1 MLELKDVS
9 LSFGALEVLRGA
21 SLTLGQ
27 GERIA
32 ITGPSGCGKTSL
44 LHVIA
49 GLLHPD
55 SGLVRNRAARTGC
68 VFQEPRLLP
77 WLSAEENVSIVIPH
91 GTQGQDALMLLKELG
106 LSDSAEKHPC
116 ELSGGMQQ
124 RAGIAAAMLLEPCVL
139 LADEPTSA
147 LDVTVQKQVLEA
159 LRSACRTCGTAMVL
173 VTHNIGVIGA
183 MADRVLVM
191 QNGAAVEYGRTQEI
205 LREPQT
211 EYTRALLSA
220 VPRLRRS

>member
-21 SLTLGQ
+21 SLALEQ

-77 WLSAEENVSIVIPH
+77 WLSAEENVSIVMPH
-91 GTQGQDALMLLKELG
+91 GTHGQDALMLLKKLG
-106 LSDSAEKHPC
+106 LADSAEKHPC

-124 RAGIAAAMLLEPCVL
+124 RAALARALAYAPDLLL
-139 LADEPTSA
+139 LDEPFRA
-147 LDVTVQKQVLEA
+147 LDAASKA
-159 LRSACRTCGTAMVL
+159 LAIDAVNERADCAVIL
-173 VTHNIGVIGA
+173 VTHSPEE
-183 MADRVLVM
+183 ADALGCRIIPFS
-191 QNGAAVEYGRTQEI
+191 QIQRTADI
-205 LREPQT
+205 
-211 EYTRALLSA
+211 
-220 VPRLRRS
+220 

>member
-91 GTQGQDALMLLKELG
+91 GTQGQDALMLLKKLG
-106 LSDSAEKHPC
+106 LADSAEKHPC

-124 RAGIAAAMLLEPCVL
+124 RAALARALAYAPDLLL
-139 LADEPTSA
+139 LDEPFRA
-147 LDVTVQKQVLEA
+147 LDAASKA
-159 LRSACRTCGTAMVL
+159 LAIDAVNERADCAVIL
-173 VTHNIGVIGA
+173 VTHSPEE
-183 MADRVLVM
+183 ADALGCRIIPFSRI
-191 QNGAAVEYGRTQEI
+191 QRTAEI
-205 LREPQT
+205 
-211 EYTRALLSA
+211 
-220 VPRLRRS
+220 

>member
-21 SLTLGQ
+21 SLALEQ

-55 SGLVRNRAARTGC
+55 SGLVRNRAARPAC

-77 WLSAEENVSIVIPH
+77 WLSAEENVSIVMPH
-91 GTQGQDALMLLKELG
+91 GTQGQDALMLLRKLG
-106 LSDSAEKHPC
+106 LADSAEKHPC

-124 RAGIAAAMLLEPCVL
+124 RAALARALAYAPDLLL
-139 LADEPTSA
+139 LDEPFRA
-147 LDVTVQKQVLEA
+147 LDAASKA
-159 LRSACRTCGTAMVL
+159 LAIDAVNERADCAVIL
-173 VTHNIGVIGA
+173 VTHSPEE
-183 MADRVLVM
+183 ADALGCRIIPFS
-191 QNGAAVEYGRTQEI
+191 QIQRTADI
-205 LREPQT
+205 
-211 EYTRALLSA
+211 
-220 VPRLRRS
+220 

>member
-9 LSFGALEVLRGA
+9 LSFGTLEVLCGA
-21 SLTLGQ
+21 SLALEQ

-55 SGLVRNRAARTGC
+55 SGLVRNRAARTAC

-77 WLSAEENVSIVIPH
+77 WLSAEENVSIVMPH
-91 GTQGQDALMLLKELG
+91 GTQGQDALMLLKKLG
-106 LSDSAEKHPC
+106 LADSAEKHPC

-124 RAGIAAAMLLEPCVL
+124 RAALARALAYAPDLLL
-139 LADEPTSA
+139 LDEPFRA
-147 LDVTVQKQVLEA
+147 LDAASKA
-159 LRSACRTCGTAMVL
+159 LAIDAVNERADCAVIL
-173 VTHNIGVIGA
+173 VTHSPEETDALGCRIIPFSQIQRT
-183 MADRVLVM
+183 AD
-191 QNGAAVEYGRTQEI
+191 I
-205 LREPQT
+205 
-211 EYTRALLSA
+211 
-220 VPRLRRS
+220 

>member
-55 SGLVRNRAARTGC
+55 SGLVRNRAARTAC

-91 GTQGQDALMLLKELG
+91 GTQGQDALMLLKKLG
-106 LSDSAEKHPC
+106 LADSAEKHPC

-124 RAGIAAAMLLEPCVL
+124 RAALARALAYAPDLLL
-139 LADEPTSA
+139 LDEPFRA
-147 LDVTVQKQVLEA
+147 LDAASKA
-159 LRSACRTCGTAMVL
+159 LAIDAVNERADCAVIL
-173 VTHNIGVIGA
+173 VTHSPEE
-183 MADRVLVM
+183 ADALGCIIIPFS
-191 QNGAAVEYGRTQEI
+191 QIQRTAEI
-205 LREPQT
+205 
-211 EYTRALLSA
+211 
-220 VPRLRRS
+220 

>member
-21 SLTLGQ
+21 SLMLGQ

-55 SGLVRNRAARTGC
+55 SGLVRNRAARTAC

-77 WLSAEENVSIVIPH
+77 WLSAAENVSIVMPH
-91 GTQGQDALMLLKELG
+91 GTQGQDALMLLKKLG
-106 LSDSAEKHPC
+106 LADSAEKHPC

-124 RAGIAAAMLLEPCVL
+124 RAALARALAYAPDLLL
-139 LADEPTSA
+139 LDEPFRA
-147 LDVTVQKQVLEA
+147 LDAASKA
-159 LRSACRTCGTAMVL
+159 LAIDAVNERADCAVIL
-173 VTHNIGVIGA
+173 VTHSPEE
-183 MADRVLVM
+183 ADALGCRIIPFS
-191 QNGAAVEYGRTQEI
+191 QIQRTAEI
-205 LREPQT
+205 
-211 EYTRALLSA
+211 
-220 VPRLRRS
+220 

>member
-21 SLTLGQ
+21 SLMLGQ
-27 GERIA
+27 DERIA

-77 WLSAEENVSIVIPH
+77 WLSAEENVSIVMPH
-91 GTQGQDALMLLKELG
+91 GTHGQDALMLLKELG
-106 LSDSAEKHPC
+106 LADSAEKHPC

-124 RAGIAAAMLLEPCVL
+124 RAALARALAYAPDLLL
-139 LADEPTSA
+139 LDEPFRA
-147 LDVTVQKQVLEA
+147 LDAASKA
-159 LRSACRTCGTAMVL
+159 LAIDAVNERADCAVIL
-173 VTHNIGVIGA
+173 VTHSPEE
-183 MADRVLVM
+183 ADALGCRIIPFS
-191 QNGAAVEYGRTQEI
+191 QIQRTADI
-205 LREPQT
+205 
-211 EYTRALLSA
+211 
-220 VPRLRRS
+220 

>member
-21 SLTLGQ
+21 SLMLGQ

-77 WLSAEENVSIVIPH
+77 WLSAEENVSIVMPH
-91 GTQGQDALMLLKELG
+91 GTQGQDALMLLKKLG
-106 LSDSAEKHPC
+106 LADSAEKHPC

-124 RAGIAAAMLLEPCVL
+124 RAALARALAYAPDLLL
-139 LADEPTSA
+139 LDEPFRA
-147 LDVTVQKQVLEA
+147 LDAASKA
-159 LRSACRTCGTAMVL
+159 LAIDAVNERADCAVIL
-173 VTHNIGVIGA
+173 VTHSPEE
-183 MADRVLVM
+183 ADALGCRIIPFS
-191 QNGAAVEYGRTQEI
+191 QIQRTADI
-205 LREPQT
+205 
-211 EYTRALLSA
+211 
-220 VPRLRRS
+220 

>member
-21 SLTLGQ
+21 SLALEQ

-55 SGLVRNRAARTGC
+55 SGLVRNRAAHTAC

-77 WLSAEENVSIVIPH
+77 WLSADENVSIVIPH
-91 GTQGQDALMLLKELG
+91 GTQGQDALMLLKKLG
-106 LSDSAEKHPC
+106 LADSAEKHPC

-124 RAGIAAAMLLEPCVL
+124 RAALARALAYAPDLLL
-139 LADEPTSA
+139 LDEPFRA
-147 LDVTVQKQVLEA
+147 LDAASKA
-159 LRSACRTCGTAMVL
+159 LAIDAVNERADCAVIL
-173 VTHNIGVIGA
+173 VTHSPEE
-183 MADRVLVM
+183 ADALGCRIIPFS
-191 QNGAAVEYGRTQEI
+191 QIQRTADI
-205 LREPQT
+205 
-211 EYTRALLSA
+211 
-220 VPRLRRS
+220 

>member
-44 LHVIA
+44 LHVVA

-55 SGLVRNRAARTGC
+55 SGLVRNRAARTAC

-77 WLSAEENVSIVIPH
+77 WLSAEENVSIVMPH
-91 GTQGQDALMLLKELG
+91 GTQGQDALMLLKKLG
-106 LSDSAEKHPC
+106 LADSAEKHPC

-124 RAGIAAAMLLEPCVL
+124 RIGIAAAMLLQPSVL

-147 LDVTVQKQVLEA
+147 LDVTIQKQVVEEMA
-159 LRSACRTCGTAMVL
+159 LVRKTFGTAIVL
-173 VTHNIGVIGA
+173 VSHNLGVIGA
-183 MADRVLVM
+183 LADNVLVLKD
-191 QNGAAVEYGRTQEI
+191 GKCVEYGRCAQV
-205 LREPQT
+205 LSNPGSA
-211 EYTRALLSA
+211 YAKALLSA
-220 VPRLRRS
+220 VPRLRR

>member
-55 SGLVRNRAARTGC
+55 SGLVRNRAARMGC
-68 VFQEPRLLP
+68 VLQEPRLLP
-77 WLSAEENVSIVIPH
+77 WLSAEENVSIVMPH
-91 GTQGQDALMLLKELG
+91 GTQGQDALMLLKKLG
-106 LSDSAEKHPC
+106 LADSAEKHPC

-124 RAGIAAAMLLEPCVL
+124 RAALARALAYAPDLLL
-139 LADEPTSA
+139 LDEPFRA
-147 LDVTVQKQVLEA
+147 LDAASKA
-159 LRSACRTCGTAMVL
+159 LAIDAVNERADCAVIL
-173 VTHNIGVIGA
+173 VTHSPEE
-183 MADRVLVM
+183 ADALGCRIIPFS
-191 QNGAAVEYGRTQEI
+191 QIQRTAEI
-205 LREPQT
+205 
-211 EYTRALLSA
+211 
-220 VPRLRRS
+220 

>member
-55 SGLVRNRAARTGC
+55 SGLVRNRAAHTAC

-77 WLSAEENVSIVIPH
+77 WLSAEENVSIVMPH
-91 GTQGQDALMLLKELG
+91 GTQGQDALMLLKKLG
-106 LSDSAEKHPC
+106 LADSAEKHPC

-124 RAGIAAAMLLEPCVL
+124 RAALARALAYAPDLLL
-139 LADEPTSA
+139 LDEPFRA
-147 LDVTVQKQVLEA
+147 LDAASKA
-159 LRSACRTCGTAMVL
+159 LAIDAVNERADCAVIL
-173 VTHNIGVIGA
+173 VTHSPEEANALGCRIIPFSQIQRT
-183 MADRVLVM
+183 AD
-191 QNGAAVEYGRTQEI
+191 I
-205 LREPQT
+205 
-211 EYTRALLSA
+211 
-220 VPRLRRS
+220 

>member
-68 VFQEPRLLP
+68 IFQEPRLLP
-77 WLSAEENVSIVIPH
+77 WLSAEENVSIVMPH
-91 GTQGQDALMLLKELG
+91 GTQGQDALMLLKKLG
-106 LSDSAEKHPC
+106 LADSAEKHPC

-124 RAGIAAAMLLEPCVL
+124 RAALARALAYAPDLLL
-139 LADEPTSA
+139 LDEPFRA
-147 LDVTVQKQVLEA
+147 LDAASKA
-159 LRSACRTCGTAMVL
+159 LAIDAVNERADCAVIL
-173 VTHNIGVIGA
+173 VTHSPEE
-183 MADRVLVM
+183 ADALGCRIIPFS
-191 QNGAAVEYGRTQEI
+191 QIQRTAEI
-205 LREPQT
+205 
-211 EYTRALLSA
+211 
-220 VPRLRRS
+220 

>member
-21 SLTLGQ
+21 SLALEQ

-55 SGLVRNRAARTGC
+55 SGLVRNRATRTAC

-77 WLSAEENVSIVIPH
+77 WLSAEENVSIVMPH
-91 GTQGQDALMLLKELG
+91 GTQGQDALMLLKKLG
-106 LSDSAEKHPC
+106 LADSAEKHPC

-124 RAGIAAAMLLEPCVL
+124 RAALARALAYAPDLLL
-139 LADEPTSA
+139 LDEPFRA
-147 LDVTVQKQVLEA
+147 LDAASKA
-159 LRSACRTCGTAMVL
+159 LAIDAVNERADCAVIL
-173 VTHNIGVIGA
+173 VTHSPEE
-183 MADRVLVM
+183 ADALGCRIIPFS
-191 QNGAAVEYGRTQEI
+191 QIQRTADI
-205 LREPQT
+205 
-211 EYTRALLSA
+211 
-220 VPRLRRS
+220 

>member
-21 SLTLGQ
+21 SLMLGQ
-27 GERIA
+27 DERIA

-77 WLSAEENVSIVIPH
+77 WLSAEENVSIVMLH
-91 GTQGQDALMLLKELG
+91 GTQGQDALMLLKKLG
-106 LSDSAEKHPC
+106 LADSAEKHPC

-124 RAGIAAAMLLEPCVL
+124 RAALARALAYAPDLLL
-139 LADEPTSA
+139 LDEPFRA
-147 LDVTVQKQVLEA
+147 LDAASKA
-159 LRSACRTCGTAMVL
+159 LAIDAVNERADCAVIL
-173 VTHNIGVIGA
+173 VTHSPEE
-183 MADRVLVM
+183 ADALGCRIIPFS
-191 QNGAAVEYGRTQEI
+191 QIQRTADI
-205 LREPQT
+205 
-211 EYTRALLSA
+211 
-220 VPRLRRS
+220 

>member
-9 LSFGALEVLRGA
+9 LSFGALEVLCGA
-21 SLTLGQ
+21 SLALEQ

-55 SGLVRNRAARTGC
+55 SGLVRNRAARTAC

-77 WLSAEENVSIVIPH
+77 WLSAEENVSIVMPH
-91 GTQGQDALMLLKELG
+91 GTQGQDALMLLKKLG
-106 LSDSAEKHPC
+106 LADSAEKHPC

-124 RAGIAAAMLLEPCVL
+124 RAALARALAYAPDLLL
-139 LADEPTSA
+139 LDEPFRA
-147 LDVTVQKQVLEA
+147 LDAASKA
-159 LRSACRTCGTAMVL
+159 LAIDAVNERADCAVIL
-173 VTHNIGVIGA
+173 VTHSPEE
-183 MADRVLVM
+183 ADALGCRIIPFSRI
-191 QNGAAVEYGRTQEI
+191 QRTADI
-205 LREPQT
+205 
-211 EYTRALLSA
+211 
-220 VPRLRRS
+220 

>member
-21 SLTLGQ
+21 SLALEQ

-55 SGLVRNRAARTGC
+55 SGLVRNRAARTAC

-77 WLSAEENVSIVIPH
+77 WLSTEENVSIVIPH
-91 GTQGQDALMLLKELG
+91 GTQGQDALILLKKLG
-106 LSDSAEKHPC
+106 LADSAEKHPC

-124 RAGIAAAMLLEPCVL
+124 RAALARALAYAPDLLL
-139 LADEPTSA
+139 LDEPFRA
-147 LDVTVQKQVLEA
+147 LDAASKA
-159 LRSACRTCGTAMVL
+159 LAIDAVNERADCAVIL
-173 VTHNIGVIGA
+173 VTHSPEE
-183 MADRVLVM
+183 ADALGCRIIPFS
-191 QNGAAVEYGRTQEI
+191 QIQRTADI
-205 LREPQT
+205 
-211 EYTRALLSA
+211 
-220 VPRLRRS
+220 

>member
-21 SLTLGQ
+21 SLALGQ

-44 LHVIA
+44 LYVIA

-55 SGLVRNRAARTGC
+55 SGLVRNRAARTAC

-77 WLSAEENVSIVIPH
+77 WLSAEENVSIVMPH
-91 GTQGQDALMLLKELG
+91 GTQGQDALMLLKKLG
-106 LSDSAEKHPC
+106 LADSAEKHPC

-124 RAGIAAAMLLEPCVL
+124 RAALARALAYAPDLLL
-139 LADEPTSA
+139 LDEPFRA
-147 LDVTVQKQVLEA
+147 LDAASKA
-159 LRSACRTCGTAMVL
+159 LAIDAVNERADCAVIL
-173 VTHNIGVIGA
+173 VTHSPVE
-183 MADRVLVM
+183 ADALGCRIIPFS
-191 QNGAAVEYGRTQEI
+191 QIQRTAEI
-205 LREPQT
+205 
-211 EYTRALLSA
+211 
-220 VPRLRRS
+220 

>member
-21 SLTLGQ
+21 SLMLGQ
-27 GERIA
+27 DERIA

-77 WLSAEENVSIVIPH
+77 WLSAEENVSIVMPH
-91 GTQGQDALMLLKELG
+91 GTQGQDALMLLKKLG
-106 LSDSAEKHPC
+106 LADSAEKHPC

-124 RAGIAAAMLLEPCVL
+124 RAALARALAYAPDLLL
-139 LADEPTSA
+139 LDEPFRA
-147 LDVTVQKQVLEA
+147 LDAASKA
-159 LRSACRTCGTAMVL
+159 LAIDAVNERADCAVIL
-173 VTHNIGVIGA
+173 VTHSPEE
-183 MADRVLVM
+183 ADALGCRIIPFS
-191 QNGAAVEYGRTQEI
+191 QIQRTAEI
-205 LREPQT
+205 
-211 EYTRALLSA
+211 
-220 VPRLRRS
+220 

>member
-55 SGLVRNRAARTGC
+55 SGLVRNCAARMGC

-77 WLSAEENVSIVIPH
+77 WLSAEENVSIVMPH
-91 GTQGQDALMLLKELG
+91 GTQGQDALMLLKKLG
-106 LSDSAEKHPC
+106 LADSAEKHPC

-124 RAGIAAAMLLEPCVL
+124 RAALARALAYAPDLLL
-139 LADEPTSA
+139 LDEPFRA
-147 LDVTVQKQVLEA
+147 LDAASKA
-159 LRSACRTCGTAMVL
+159 LAIDAVNERADCAVIL
-173 VTHNIGVIGA
+173 VTHSPEE
-183 MADRVLVM
+183 ADALGCRIIPFS
-191 QNGAAVEYGRTQEI
+191 QIQRTADI
-205 LREPQT
+205 
-211 EYTRALLSA
+211 
-220 VPRLRRS
+220 

>member
-21 SLTLGQ
+21 SLMLGQ
-27 GERIA
+27 DERIA

-55 SGLVRNRAARTGC
+55 SGLVRNRAARTAC

-77 WLSAEENVSIVIPH
+77 WLSAEENVSIVMPH
-91 GTQGQDALMLLKELG
+91 GTHGQDALMLLKKLG
-106 LSDSAEKHPC
+106 LADSAEKHPC

-124 RAGIAAAMLLEPCVL
+124 RAALARALAYAPDLLL
-139 LADEPTSA
+139 LDEPFRA
-147 LDVTVQKQVLEA
+147 LDAASKA
-159 LRSACRTCGTAMVL
+159 LAIDAVNERADCAVIL
-173 VTHNIGVIGA
+173 VTHSPEE
-183 MADRVLVM
+183 ADALGCRIIPFS
-191 QNGAAVEYGRTQEI
+191 QIQRTADI
-205 LREPQT
+205 
-211 EYTRALLSA
+211 
-220 VPRLRRS
+220 

>member
-21 SLTLGQ
+21 SLMLGQ
-27 GERIA
+27 DERIA

-55 SGLVRNRAARTGC
+55 SGLVRNSAARTAC

-106 LSDSAEKHPC
+106 LADSAEKHPC

-124 RAGIAAAMLLEPCVL
+124 RAALARALAYAPDLLL
-139 LADEPTSA
+139 LDEPFRA
-147 LDVTVQKQVLEA
+147 LDAASKA
-159 LRSACRTCGTAMVL
+159 LAIDAVNERADCAVIL
-173 VTHNIGVIGA
+173 VTHSPEE
-183 MADRVLVM
+183 ADAL
-191 QNGAAVEYGRTQEI
+191 GCRTIPFSQI
-205 LREPQT
+205 QRT
-211 EYTRALLSA
+211 ADI
-220 VPRLRRS
+220 

>member
-21 SLTLGQ
+21 SLALEQ

-55 SGLVRNRAARTGC
+55 SGLVRNRAVRTAC

-77 WLSAEENVSIVIPH
+77 WLSAAENVSIVIPH

-106 LSDSAEKHPC
+106 LADSAEKHPC

-124 RAGIAAAMLLEPCVL
+124 RAALARALAYAPDLLL
-139 LADEPTSA
+139 LDEPFRA
-147 LDVTVQKQVLEA
+147 LDAASKA
-159 LRSACRTCGTAMVL
+159 LAIDAVNERADCAVIL
-173 VTHNIGVIGA
+173 VTHSPEE
-183 MADRVLVM
+183 ADALGCRIIPFS
-191 QNGAAVEYGRTQEI
+191 QIQRTAEI
-205 LREPQT
+205 
-211 EYTRALLSA
+211 
-220 VPRLRRS
+220 

>member
-21 SLTLGQ
+21 SLMLGQ

-77 WLSAEENVSIVIPH
+77 WLSAEENVSIVMPH
-91 GTQGQDALMLLKELG
+91 GTQGQDALMLLKKLG
-106 LSDSAEKHPC
+106 LADSAEKHPC

-124 RAGIAAAMLLEPCVL
+124 RAALARALAYAPDLLL
-139 LADEPTSA
+139 LDEPFRA
-147 LDVTVQKQVLEA
+147 LDAASKA
-159 LRSACRTCGTAMVL
+159 LAIDAVNERADCAVIL
-173 VTHNIGVIGA
+173 VTHSPEE
-183 MADRVLVM
+183 ADALGCRIIPFS
-191 QNGAAVEYGRTQEI
+191 QIQRTAEI
-205 LREPQT
+205 
-211 EYTRALLSA
+211 
-220 VPRLRRS
+220 

>member
-21 SLTLGQ
+21 SLMLGQ
-27 GERIA
+27 DERIA

-55 SGLVRNRAARTGC
+55 SGLVRNRAARTAC

-106 LSDSAEKHPC
+106 LTDSAEKHPC

-124 RAGIAAAMLLEPCVL
+124 RAALARALAYAPDLLL
-139 LADEPTSA
+139 LDEPFRA
-147 LDVTVQKQVLEA
+147 LDAASKA
-159 LRSACRTCGTAMVL
+159 LAIDAVNERADCAVIL
-173 VTHNIGVIGA
+173 VTHSPEE
-183 MADRVLVM
+183 ADALGCRIIPFS
-191 QNGAAVEYGRTQEI
+191 QIQRTAEI
-205 LREPQT
+205 
-211 EYTRALLSA
+211 
-220 VPRLRRS
+220 

>member
-27 GERIA
+27 CERIA

-55 SGLVRNRAARTGC
+55 SGLVRNRAARTAC

-77 WLSAEENVSIVIPH
+77 WLSAEENVSIVMPH
-91 GTQGQDALMLLKELG
+91 GTQGQDALMLLKKLG
-106 LSDSAEKHPC
+106 LADSAEKHPC

-124 RAGIAAAMLLEPCVL
+124 RAALARALAYAPDLLL
-139 LADEPTSA
+139 LDEPFRA
-147 LDVTVQKQVLEA
+147 LDAASKA
-159 LRSACRTCGTAMVL
+159 LAIDAVNERADCAVIL
-173 VTHNIGVIGA
+173 VTHSPEE
-183 MADRVLVM
+183 ADALGCRIIPFS
-191 QNGAAVEYGRTQEI
+191 QIQRTADI
-205 LREPQT
+205 
-211 EYTRALLSA
+211 
-220 VPRLRRS
+220 

>member
-55 SGLVRNRAARTGC
+55 SGLVHNRAARTGC

-77 WLSAEENVSIVIPH
+77 WLSAAENVSIVMPH
-91 GTQGQDALMLLKELG
+91 GTQGQDALMLLKKLG
-106 LSDSAEKHPC
+106 LADSAEKHPC

-124 RAGIAAAMLLEPCVL
+124 RAALARALAYAPDLLL
-139 LADEPTSA
+139 LDEPFRA
-147 LDVTVQKQVLEA
+147 LDAASKA
-159 LRSACRTCGTAMVL
+159 LAIDAVNERADCAVIL
-173 VTHNIGVIGA
+173 VTHSPEE
-183 MADRVLVM
+183 ADALGCRIIPFS
-191 QNGAAVEYGRTQEI
+191 QIQRTAEI
-205 LREPQT
+205 
-211 EYTRALLSA
+211 
-220 VPRLRRS
+220 